1 MEPGCEIIP
10 ARENCVRCV
19 RFTHASQFNRRTC
32 ARIGRGTGNAQS
44 CLCAHENAFTKWD
57 LLICIAT
64 VGMLGLSLFVFLP
77 ATGTKCR
84 ASRINCVSNLKQ
96 VGLGFRMWSNDRGE
110 RFPWQVPA
118 SEGGTKEF
126 APLPYAA
133 VHFVLVSNEFNS
145 PKILTCPDDA
155 NRSRTADWQA
165 PLHGSLTYFAGISAH
180 ETIPS
185 ATLSGDRN
193 LSTSSTMTAG
203 LLTINKP
210 KSVRWTGD
218 IHKHA
223 GNIGFADGS
232 VSQTTSEM
240 LRRAIEANIA
250 ALTNQPVML
259 SIP

>member
-1 MEPGCEIIP
+1 MC
-10 ARENCVRCV
+10 
-19 RFTHASQFNRRTC
+19 SQE
-32 ARIGRGTGNAQS
+32 G
-44 CLCAHENAFTKWD
+44 AFTKRD
-57 LLICIAT
+57 LVAFIAT
-64 VGMLGLSLFVFLP
+64 VGMLALFLLYLCLP
-77 ATGTKCR
+77 RTGTKAR

-96 VGLGFRMWSNDRGE
+96 VALGFRMWSIDHEE

-126 APLPYAA
+126 ATLPYAA

-165 PLHGSLTYFAGISAH
+165 PLHGSLSYFAGISAH

-185 ATLSGDRN
+185 AILSGDRN
-193 LSTSSTMTAG
+193 VSTNAAMTAG
-203 LLTINKP
+203 LVTAD
-210 KSVRWTGD
+210 KSENVRWTRD
-218 IHKHA
+218 IHEHA
-223 GNIGFADGS
+223 GNIAFADGS

-240 LRRAIEANIA
+240 LRRAIAANIA
-250 ALTNQPVML
+250 ALTNQSVRL